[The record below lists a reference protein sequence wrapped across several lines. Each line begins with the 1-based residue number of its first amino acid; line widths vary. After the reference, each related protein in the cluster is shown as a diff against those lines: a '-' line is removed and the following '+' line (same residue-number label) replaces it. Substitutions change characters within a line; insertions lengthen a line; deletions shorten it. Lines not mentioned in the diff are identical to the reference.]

1 MISSMLAS
9 REREEDRAALIDLYE
24 IIEIAIRTYQRTENP
39 ELLIHIERLNKTK
52 EWLHSKIE
60 TFNYHA

>member
-1 MISSMLAS
+1 MFEET
-9 REREEDRAALIDLYE
+9 REDDQQTLDDLEE
-24 IIEIAIRTYQRTENP
+24 IIAHAKRAYQRTENP

>member
-1 MISSMLAS
+1 MFEET
-9 REREEDRAALIDLYE
+9 REDDQQTLDDLEE
-24 IIEIAIRTYQRTENP
+24 IIAHAKRTYQRTENP